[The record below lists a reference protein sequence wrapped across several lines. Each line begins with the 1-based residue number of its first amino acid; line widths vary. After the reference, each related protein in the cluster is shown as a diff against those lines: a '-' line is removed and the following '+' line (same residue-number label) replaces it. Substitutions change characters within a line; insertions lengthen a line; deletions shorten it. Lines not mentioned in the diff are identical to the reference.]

1 MRSTGSA
8 YQVMG
13 TIEHR
18 IMNTDYKK
26 QSPITQIPSESGR
39 PFGLRLSHRLAHLK
53 KSPLS
58 LYPTKSQGVPSETQG
73 ILNIPKNTEH
83 VSLFPS
89 NLRYINLKKR
99 SIL

>member
-1 MRSTGSA
+1 
-8 YQVMG
+8 
-13 TIEHR
+13 
-18 IMNTDYKK
+18 MNTEYKK
-26 QSPITQIPSESGR
+26 QVPYMRKLAESGR
-39 PFGLRLSHRLAHLK
+39 PFGLRLSHRLAPPQ